1 MELVT
6 ARLRLREFR
15 DDDWEPLFEMER
27 RPEVVRYLTKEVQ
40 SEADVREYVQGIRV
54 SAVEVPRM
62 VYDFA
67 LTLHGDDRMLGRCGM
82 RRTDTEPREAMLWY
96 VVAPEHQGRGYAAEA
111 ARAVMAYAFDE
122 LQLHRVFADCD
133 PRNPASARVME
144 KIGLRREAHLVENV
158 WIKGEWCDSLIYA
171 LLRREWCG
179 A

>member
-6 ARLRLREFR
+6 ARLRLRELR
-15 DDDWEPLFEMER
+15 DDDWEPLYEMER

-54 SAVEVPRM
+54 AATEVPRM
-62 VYDFA
+62 VYEWA
-67 LTLHGDDRMLGRCGM
+67 LTLHGDDRLIGRCGV
-82 RRTDTEPREAMLWY
+82 RRTDTEPREGMLWY

-111 ARAVMAYAFDE
+111 ARAVLGFAFEE
-122 LQLHRVFADCD
+122 LSLHRVFADCD

-171 LLRREWCG
+171 LLRREWLG